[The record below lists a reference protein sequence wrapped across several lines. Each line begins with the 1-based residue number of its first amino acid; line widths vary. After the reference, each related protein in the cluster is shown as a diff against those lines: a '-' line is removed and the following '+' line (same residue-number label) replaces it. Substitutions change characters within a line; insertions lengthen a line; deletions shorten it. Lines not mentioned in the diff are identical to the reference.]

1 MHFTAQEL
9 ATILQ
14 AEVEGDP
21 SVRVNR
27 PSKIEEGGEGSI
39 SFLGNPKYE
48 PHIYETTASVV
59 LVERSFEAR
68 RPVSSTL
75 IRVDNVRE
83 AFARLLSFYDAAIQ
97 QRPSGVSP
105 QAFVD
110 PEARLGEN
118 VAVGRFTTVEK
129 GAVLGDGVILF
140 DGVYVGANAQIGAG
154 SILYPG
160 ARVMHQC
167 SVGQRC
173 VIKANAVIGGDGF
186 GFAPDEQGVY
196 QKIPQV
202 GVAILEDDVEI
213 GSNTTI
219 DRATMG
225 ATRIGKGCKIDNLV
239 QIAHNVEIGA
249 HTVIAAQ
256 AGIAGSTKIGQHC
269 LIGGQVGI
277 IGHLNIADGTQF
289 QAQSG
294 VGINIKEPNQAFFG
308 TPAIGYRDYIRSYGV
323 FKQLPDLYKRLHKLE
338 KMVQNGQHDPS
349 SDPDA

>member
-59 LVERSFEAR
+59 LVERSFHPR
-68 RPVSSTL
+68 QPVPATL
-75 IRVDNVRE
+75 IRVENVRE

-97 QRPSGVSP
+97 QRPRGISER
-105 QAFVD
+105 AFVD
-110 PEARLGEN
+110 PEARIGEG
-118 VAVGRFTTVEK
+118 VAIGRFATVEK
-129 GAVLGDGVILF
+129 GATLGDGVVLF
-140 DGVYVGANAQIGAG
+140 DGVYVGAGARIGAG
-154 SILYPG
+154 SVLYPG
-160 ARVMHQC
+160 VRVMHQC
-167 SVGQRC
+167 QVGERC
-173 VIKANAVIGGDGF
+173 VIHANAVIGADGF
-186 GFAPDEQGVY
+186 GFAPDERGAY
-196 QKIPQV
+196 QKVPQV
-202 GVAILEDDVEI
+202 GIAILGDDVEI
-213 GSNTTI
+213 GANTTI

-225 ATRIGKGCKIDNLV
+225 ATRIGQGCKIDNLV
-239 QIAHNVEIGA
+239 QIGHNVEVGA

-256 AGIAGSTKIGQHC
+256 AGIAGSTKVGRHC

-308 TPAIGYRDYIRSYGV
+308 TPAIGYRDFIRSYGV

-338 KMVQNGQHDPS
+338 KMVMNGQSDNTNDPET
-349 SDPDA
+349 